1 MENLKQAAEEI
12 LAQVCPKMF
21 CSLVATV
28 GEARMRLFPNYFF
41 GNQNPADDP
50 GVHPAMAF
58 IDQVETDTDLTR

>member
-1 MENLKQAAEEI
+1 M
-12 LAQVCPKMF
+12 
-21 CSLVATV
+21 ATV

-58 IDQVETDTDLTR
+58 IDQVESDTDLAR

>member
-1 MENLKQAAEEI
+1 MGNLKQAAEEI
-12 LAQVCPKMF
+12 KAQVRPKIF
-21 CSLVATV
+21 GSLVATV

-58 IDQVETDTDLTR
+58 IDQVESDTDLAR